1 MGIFEN
7 FTAFRR
13 DLSDVE
19 RADLDQQLGALMERY
34 SLKAGAS
41 QDWDLTPEQ
50 EAECLAR
57 LEDPE
62 ETFTPWEEVM
72 AELREKHSL

>member
-1 MGIFEN
+1 MGIFET

-19 RADLDQQLGALMERY
+19 RADLDLQLGALMKRY
-34 SLKAGAS
+34 SLKARAS

-50 EAECLAR
+50 EAECLRR
-57 LEDPE
+57 LEED
-62 ETFTPWEEVM
+62 EVVSWKALK
-72 AELREKHSL
+72 AELEVKHGLKT

>member
-34 SLKAGAS
+34 SSKARAL